1 MSCSKGNSRN
11 TTEIDVIN
19 EPTSKQASKQAS
31 NYGVLVVLVVLGC
44 DISVGVSNVGVIMCS
59 VAMSNDRILFVQ
71 WLLVCV
77 CV

>member
-1 MSCSKGNSRN
+1 M
-11 TTEIDVIN
+11 
-19 EPTSKQASKQAS
+19 
-31 NYGVLVVLVVLGC
+31 LGC

-77 CV
+77 CVFNVMLYVTRCVLCVMQLIVIVCSFICLSMFVCVCV

>member
-19 EPTSKQASKQAS
+19 EPTSKQAS

-77 CV
+77 CVCV